1 MCPHLRNE
9 GEITMK
15 SRIPCQED
23 RHSIDDPVEWFI
35 VSETSSRGER
45 RKLLEEIYAD
55 IQLNPEKYPVE
66 ISKPDTVID
75 CLRTK

>member
-1 MCPHLRNE
+1 M
-9 GEITMK
+9 T

-23 RHSIDDPVEWFI
+23 RRIIDDPVEWFI

-55 IQLNPEKYPVE
+55 IKLNPGKYPVE

-75 CLRTK
+75 YLRTR

>member
-1 MCPHLRNE
+1 
-9 GEITMK
+9 MK

-23 RHSIDDPVEWFI
+23 RRSIDDPVEWFI
-35 VSETSSRGER
+35 VYETSRGKR

-55 IQLNPEKYPVE
+55 IKENPEKYPVE

-75 CLRTK
+75 YLRTK